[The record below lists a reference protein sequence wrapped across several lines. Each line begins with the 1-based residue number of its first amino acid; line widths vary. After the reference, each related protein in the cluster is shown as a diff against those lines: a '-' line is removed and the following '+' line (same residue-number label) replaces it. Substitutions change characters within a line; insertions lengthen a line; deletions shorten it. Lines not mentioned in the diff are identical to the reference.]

1 MEGAPRFNKISPES
15 EEYVSKREESKS
27 YWTHWDVFGRP
38 AMSALRSCRASLA
51 GPARQPLE
59 RIAKIIE
66 ESKED
71 FITRLQSEKTAF
83 YAWEFLEEE
92 IATQGFDEK
101 TFPILLTLGYAA
113 DTPPSK
119 RSTKGI
125 TRTIRSLPDDV
136 WV

>member
-27 YWTHWDVFGRP
+27 YWTHWDVFGRR

-83 YAWEFLEEE
+83 YV
-92 IATQGFDEK
+92 
-101 TFPILLTLGYAA
+101 
-113 DTPPSK
+113 
-119 RSTKGI
+119 RSRHAPKA
-125 TRTIRSLPDDV
+125 IRSALWKWSKVAGFNLYNLESALRDQGGDIASHVTAFKCPLKN
-136 WV
+136 